1 MVGALQLRAVGECS
15 GSRTPASPCR
25 QDPAKAR
32 ALGGGGQ
39 GAGGARRQAE
49 RTQVERFAS
58 EEDQR
63 LGASAGREQRG
74 SQALGRGCGWW
85 WGPLA
90 GPLFESRVMGPRGG
104 PEVGVPA
111 DDQGKVPA
119 ASPPAEMTPQEVPT
133 ATCSRA
139 VGASAGV
146 RPPGRGPRG
155 ELRQGPGGPAAEP
168 ARGPQ
173 SWGLGGG
180 FGLEFKELA
189 WPLPAHTLTSS
200 PTSCQEAP
208 YSGTHIQRPVSPPLM
223 PQGSLSPFCCP
234 GPGQKMSAP
243 LSWRPV
249 QPHPQEGTDK
259 PTRADRVPEHFYSGQ
274 QSRSRHLGRLMP
286 AVGRAGGPGRALVG
300 GPGSSPPAQGT
311 DCQVWRSKA
320 AGGLLHACRKAQR
333 TSAGGAGPGRR
344 GRPPACSWRG
354 AAKQSVNPRGEGP
367 PGGAERA
374 SSRWASSRGEQTRGQ
389 GRQAAELRWW
399 KHEAVGGF
407 PGTAIILGSE
417 RRAEQTAADLK
428 CF

>member
-1 MVGALQLRAVGECS
+1 MVGALQLRAAGECS

-39 GAGGARRQAE
+39 GAGGAGRQAE

-133 ATCSRA
+133 ATCSRD

-173 SWGLGGG
+173 SWGLGGR

-300 GPGSSPPAQGT
+300 GPGSSPLLGGPTVRSGGARLLVGCSTPAGRLSAPPP
-311 DCQVWRSKA
+311 VEPA
-320 AGGLLHACRKAQR
+320 L
-333 TSAGGAGPGRR
+333 AGGAARQ
-344 GRPPACSWRG
+344 PAL
-354 AAKQSVNPRGEGP
+354 
-367 PGGAERA
+367 GGAQR
-374 SSRWASSRGEQTRGQ
+374 SR
-389 GRQAAELRWW
+389 
-399 KHEAVGGF
+399 V
-407 PGTAIILGSE
+407 
-417 RRAEQTAADLK
+417 
-428 CF
+428 